1 MPGFIVSLIA
11 LAWIFSLVDW
21 RDVKAALYQADYR
34 YLVPVII
41 LYIFGLAARGVAWQ
55 LLLQGGSTYTQ
66 VFLTVNI
73 GYLLNNLLPLRLGE
87 FGRAFLLGRHGLGFW
102 RVLSTILV
110 ERSFDMIVIAG
121 MLLGSLPFV
130 FGVFQS
136 YQFALILLLIVLFG
150 LFLLYLLANR
160 EQIVYKI
167 LERIGIRLPGLY
179 IFLKDKLQAFL
190 LGLKA
195 LTKPWDFL
203 KVFGWMMMTWIFAL
217 GAQFLLLKAFLPHAS
232 FVWIV
237 FGQGLVA
244 LGAAAPSSPAYVGV
258 IEAAWVGALTT
269 FGIHSS
275 TALAYAISSHLLNI
289 VVTGLIGGYALVRE
303 GDSISELYCQL
314 REKIR

>member
-1 MPGFIVSLIA
+1 LIA
-11 LAWIFSLVDW
+11 LSWTFSLVDW
-21 RDVKAALYQADYR
+21 RDVKEALYQADYR
-34 YLVPVII
+34 YLIPVII
-41 LYIFGLAARGVAWQ
+41 LYTLGLAARGVAWR
-55 LLLQGGSTYTQ
+55 LLLQSGSNYTQ

-121 MLLGSLPFV
+121 MLLGSLPFM
-130 FGVFQS
+130 FGMFQT
-136 YQFALILLLIVLFG
+136 YQLVLIILLMVSFG
-150 LFLLYLLANR
+150 LFILHLLASR
-160 EQIVYKI
+160 EQIVYKY
-167 LERIGIRLPGLY
+167 LEKIDSRVPGLY

-203 KVFGWMMMTWIFAL
+203 RVFGWMMMTWIFAL
-217 GAQFLLLKAFLPHAS
+217 VAQFLLLKAFLPHAS
-232 FVWIV
+232 FIWIV

-269 FGIHSS
+269 FGIQSS

-289 VVTGLIGGYALVRE
+289 VVTGVIGGYGLVRE
-303 GDSISELYCQL
+303 GDSISELYRQL